1 MRVYDRNLTGAGAA
15 ESGRAGETQRADRF
29 TSSAGTSGSTVPG
42 GDRVEL
48 SSSLGRL
55 SATLAGFTAGHSAKV
70 HALTEQYQSGT
81 YRVDAA
87 ATSRAM
93 VGEAL
98 LGGVR

>member
-1 MRVYDRNLTGAGAA
+1 
-15 ESGRAGETQRADRF
+15 
-29 TSSAGTSGSTVPG
+29 
-42 GDRVEL
+42 
-48 SSSLGRL
+48 L

-70 HALTEQYQSGT
+70 QALAEQYRSGA

-98 LGGVR
+98 LGGVK